1 MIRREK
7 KKDSDEESEEV
18 KDTKK
23 KKKAES
29 DEEVDETSSSEKQ
42 VSPNKSKPLSG
53 MVIALS
59 GKLSMTSDEIK
70 KLIEKK
76 MEARFLRVLLRT
88 LLMSFVLIWMTKQK
102 NSIKLKKKVKN

>member
-76 MEARFLRVLLRT
+76 WRHVF
-88 LLMSFVLIWMTKQK
+88 
-102 NSIKLKKKVKN
+102 